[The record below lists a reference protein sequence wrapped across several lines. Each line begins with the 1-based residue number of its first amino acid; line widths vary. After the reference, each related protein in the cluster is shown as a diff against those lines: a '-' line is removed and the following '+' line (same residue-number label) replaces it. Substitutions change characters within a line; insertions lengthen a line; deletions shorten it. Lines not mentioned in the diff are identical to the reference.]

1 MFTTLR
7 ITAVPDH
14 LRGYLS
20 RFLVEYGTGL
30 YVGNVS
36 KRVAES
42 LWVKAVDAAAEG
54 EVVMIT
60 SAPQTEQGFSVQ
72 LHQARGKDIVDLD
85 GFSLMRSIPVIAHDK
100 KNDSA
105 L

>member
-42 LWVKAVDAAAEG
+42 LWTKAVDAAAEG
-54 EVVMIT
+54 EIIMVT
-60 SAPQTEQGFSVQ
+60 SSPRSEQGFNVQ
-72 LHQARGKDIVDLD
+72 LHNARGKDVIDLD
-85 GFSLMRSIPVIAHDK
+85 GVTLVKSIPTIAYGEK
-100 KNDSA
+100 DSVS
-105 L
+105 

>member
-42 LWVKAVDAAAEG
+42 LWAKAVDAAAEG
-54 EVVMIT
+54 EVVMVT
-60 SAPQTEQGFSVQ
+60 SSPRSEQGFNVQ
-72 LHQARGKDIVDLD
+72 LHQARGKDLIDLD
-85 GFSLMRSIPVIAHDK
+85 GVTLIRSIPIIAHEEK
-100 KNDSA
+100 ATTSQ
-105 L
+105 